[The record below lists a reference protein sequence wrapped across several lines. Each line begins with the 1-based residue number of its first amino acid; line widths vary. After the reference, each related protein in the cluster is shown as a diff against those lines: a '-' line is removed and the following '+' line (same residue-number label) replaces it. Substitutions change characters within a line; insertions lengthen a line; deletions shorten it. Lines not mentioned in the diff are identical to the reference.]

1 MKMYYKIKRKTGKD
15 RVKTGKIQ
23 LPVRLYSSNGVHFTY
38 LGQEDRVYILIM
50 SYLKE
55 RGWLLLCNLFSYEFA
70 SNHVLAVHMLTTQYP
85 QWFQRSLIPVQ
96 PCPKLSINNI
106 GVNQW

>member
-1 MKMYYKIKRKTGKD
+1 MNKRKTGKD
-15 RVKTGKIQ
+15 RVKTGKIY
-23 LPVRLYSSNGVHFTY
+23 LPVRLYGSNGVRFTY

-70 SNHVLAVHMLTTQYP
+70 SNPVLPVHMLTTQYP
-85 QWFQRSLIPVQ
+85 QWFRAYKIPVQ
-96 PCPKLSINNI
+96 PCLKLSLKHYESES
-106 GVNQW
+106 

>member
-1 MKMYYKIKRKTGKD
+1 MTGKD

-50 SYLKE
+50 SYLKK

-70 SNHVLAVHMLTTQYP
+70 LNLVLAVHMLTTQYP
-85 QWFQRSLIPVQ
+85 QWFRAYKIPVQ

-106 GVNQW
+106 GVN